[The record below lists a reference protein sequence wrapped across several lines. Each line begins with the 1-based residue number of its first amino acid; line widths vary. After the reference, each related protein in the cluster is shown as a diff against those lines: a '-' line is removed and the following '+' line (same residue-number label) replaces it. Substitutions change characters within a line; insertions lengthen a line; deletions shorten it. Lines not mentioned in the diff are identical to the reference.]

1 MIDTNTLVTVTGA
14 SGFIALHCIRELLQE
29 GYRVRGTLRSLD
41 KEPAVR
47 AALALDQ
54 EAASSVSFVAANL
67 LEDDGWPAAVQGA
80 RYVLHVAS
88 PLPAAPTANDEE
100 LIRPAVDG
108 TLRVL
113 RAAEAAGVSR
123 VVMTSS
129 IAAVV
134 YNEKAERGE
143 PLNEDDW
150 SNLWDSMRAYEKSK
164 TLAER
169 AAWEFV
175 DALSGES
182 PMELVAMNPAYV
194 LGPSLLGADNASNEL
209 VRKVLRRE
217 VPGVP
222 RLYLPIV
229 DVRDVAKAHVAAMTA
244 PKAAGKRFILT
255 AEECSYGD
263 LAEQLEAAGYKVS
276 TRVFPN
282 WIVRILGH
290 FDPAVALIVPRLGKR
305 RNLSSR
311 QAKALLDWKTRPL
324 RETIVDTARD
334 IASRMSS

>member
-1 MIDTNTLVTVTGA
+1 MTDSNILVTVTGA
-14 SGFIALHCIRELLQE
+14 SGFIALHCVRELLQE

-47 AALALDQ
+47 AALALDE
-54 EAASSVSFVAANL
+54 EAASRVSFVAANL
-67 LEDDGWPAAVQGA
+67 LEDDGWPAAVEGV

-88 PLPAAPTANDEE
+88 PAPAAPTANDDE
-100 LIRPAVDG
+100 LIRPARDG

-143 PLNEDDW
+143 RLDEDDW
-150 SNLWDSMRAYEKSK
+150 SSLWDSMRAYEKSK

-169 AAWEFV
+169 AAWDFV
-175 DALSGES
+175 AALSGES

-194 LGPSLLGADNASNEL
+194 LGPSLLGANNASNEL
-209 VRKVLRRE
+209 VRKLLHRE

-222 RLYLPIV
+222 RLHLPLV
-229 DVRDVAKAHVAAMTA
+229 DVRDVAKAHVAAMTV
-244 PKAAGKRFILT
+244 PQAAGKRFILT

-263 LAEQLEAAGYKVS
+263 LAEQLEAAGYKVP

-282 WIVRILGH
+282 WIVRILGR

-305 RNLSSR
+305 RNLSNR

-324 RETIVDTARD
+324 RATIVDTAED
-334 IASRMSS
+334 IASRT